1 MPLGLITS
9 GHFIMSWK
17 KFKFLCK
24 LQCLCTKACILN
36 FNGYNIP
43 DGSKITQPQWERC
56 NKLSI
61 KHQDKKSTHFVQI
74 SFSSIASFFARDNV
88 YIQDFQSWLLCLVN
102 CLRQQLGTACHTAV
116 TPLCAVWIFLHL
128 NCLSFTDF
136 KPACSES
143 LSTLCTS
150 TAIYKKKMRFLQ
162 TQFLVQVFADDLQ
175 FPFCYLLWVV
185 SLLELK

>member
-36 FNGYNIP
+36 FKGYNIP

-128 NCLSFTDF
+128 NCLFYWFQTCLQWEPF
-136 KPACSES
+136 HFVHFYCH
-143 LSTLCTS
+143 LQ
-150 TAIYKKKMRFLQ
+150 KKMRFLQ
-162 TQFLVQVFADDLQ
+162 IQFLVQVFADDLQ